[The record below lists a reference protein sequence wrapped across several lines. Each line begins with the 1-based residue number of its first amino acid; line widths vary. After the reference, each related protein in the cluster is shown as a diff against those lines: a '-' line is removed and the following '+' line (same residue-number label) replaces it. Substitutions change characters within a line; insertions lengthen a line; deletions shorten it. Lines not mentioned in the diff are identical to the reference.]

1 MLEPVNAPGTAR
13 GLSLD
18 VDPNPPVISNMN
30 RNVTLGPRNYPV
42 RARLRARRAPQPLR
56 SVPCRIACADHGCA
70 HMDKTCPGVR
80 VLSPKMKI
88 HLPLAMPLTLALA

>member
-42 RARLRARRAPQPLR
+42 RGLDSVRAAPRNRYGVYRVVSRVRTTDAHTWTRPAPV
-56 SVPCRIACADHGCA
+56 SGCCR
-70 HMDKTCPGVR
+70 
-80 VLSPKMKI
+80 PK
-88 HLPLAMPLTLALA
+88 

>member
-1 MLEPVNAPGTAR
+1 M
-13 GLSLD
+13 SLD

-42 RARLRARRAPQPLR
+42 RARLRSRRAPQPLR

-70 HMDKTCPGVR
+70 HMDKTCPVSGSR

-88 HLPLAMPLTLALA
+88 HLPLAMPLTLALAC